1 MAAPPPLYHPAIAVD
16 EDDDGFDWDAAVRE
30 IDSAC
35 ALASASTTAVS
46 TSAPPPPPSAA
57 PSSGLAPSAAAPSFH
72 GLSTGVARQST
83 LDRFVDSF
91 TRRQAAKDRPLPA
104 PSVPVEVAVPPGG
117 GGAHFVDRG
126 DEGCSRKASE
136 EKVVERPRT
145 AALDRFV
152 DAFTRR
158 QAAKERPPPVPG
170 VPVAA
175 AVPPGGGGA
184 HFAVRGDE
192 GCLRRGSE
200 EEVAEGSCTVAL
212 DHEAVQT
219 WIYPTNVEV
228 REYQRYIVQKALFTN
243 TLVALPTGLGKT
255 FIAAV
260 VMYNYFRW
268 FPEGK
273 IVFTAPSR
281 PLVTQQIEACH
292 NTVGIPQEWAID
304 MKGNLSPSTRS
315 SLWKSKRVFFV
326 TPQILENDIQSGIC
340 MVKQLVCLVID
351 EAHRASGNHAYC
363 VAVRQLVAAG
373 VPLRILALTATPG
386 SKQPTIQAVI
396 NNLCI
401 SELIHRDESD
411 LEVKRYVNTRTVE
424 LLKVPVGSDTTQVN
438 AMILDLINTHVVQ
451 LRAAGVIDNRDAANW
466 SPHQLLILRTKF
478 SQAPPPNIPLEK
490 KKEIHKSFA
499 ALVSLCHVSKMLW
512 SHGIKPAHESIKAK
526 LKEGHSWNFASKN
539 QTFRDAMNMMQKIS
553 SEGLPSPKVQKLAEV
568 LVDHFHKNDSKDS
581 RVIIFSNFRESV
593 NEILGSLRDSGGGL
607 FRPAQFIGQSS
618 TGDRLKGQ
626 TQKMQQAI
634 LQKFRAGE
642 YNILVATSIGEEG
655 LDIMEVDLVICFDA
669 NVSPLRMIQRM
680 GRTGRKH
687 EGRVVVLA
695 CEGPELQGY
704 MKKQGSARTMKNL
717 LRKGNAF
724 EYHSSPRMVPHVYSP
739 EVKYVKL
746 SIEKYV
752 HCSKKRKVDVSGT
765 PHILNKVS
773 EEDGLL
779 IAQYFSS
786 GKEDTW
792 KPSLVAFPSFQV
804 SPCDIYRVPH
814 SYRTTDMLIDTMQQL
829 QDVSFSKTKCGSPL
843 QEPADVAAFEDQVLD
858 GYHFSSGEVSSSK
871 SASVPSSLVNKYP
884 LHSFFSGE
892 YVAVDVRGYISIT
905 FVPALPRV
913 SEFHKDTRNVNWE
926 HTIQN
931 KTTSKLTADASGQ
944 LTDSAYSIFAG
955 NALNSAPHFPEYSEQ
970 CNQADGTHILSPS
983 TPSKTVTSPIEKW
996 DTPCNAKLASPV
1008 LSGEEDMELSPR
1020 LTHYIEEGIVPESP
1034 VEQLEIDSAADLDF
1048 VAKVISS
1055 KSHIQGA
1062 EHNRPE
1068 CSDGPLSFVREGQ
1081 FPAGVTEHHG
1091 SSRENILV
1099 QTQAETDEPMCSSK
1113 AKIYCSPA
1121 AHTPTA
1127 NLLSDSMSDDWQ
1139 PKSIGNTSGSV
1150 QQLPKYRRLRKCGD
1164 KIKRVSS
1171 LSLNERYNGS
1181 VGGQCDQMEHYV
1193 GNRRKAK
1200 RCMDI
1205 YIDEE
1210 VEVSEDADISPD
1222 EDDDRSEDKYEDSFI
1237 DDQTT
1242 PTGQFTQSE
1251 QGGENSN
1258 TNDMMAFYRR
1268 SLLSQSTVVLP
1279 SRYQDVSDNSVSRA
1293 GSASCSSGNLHNP
1306 IETPQGIPQIYGTTD
1321 PSPIGHQQ
1329 MSLERA
1335 SSIKEQG
1342 EASVVNCESTT
1353 KPDSRKRKLS
1363 FEQAASIPVINLEL
1377 EPAPPSSHVATEVGN
1392 DIYWDDAF
1400 FENLDFDA
1408 IEAQAAEQLRLQKA
1422 QSAQKPTETKRA
1434 SDVSFTPPSFDLGI

>member
-1 MAAPPPLYHPAIAVD
+1 
-16 EDDDGFDWDAAVRE
+16 
-30 IDSAC
+30 
-35 ALASASTTAVS
+35 
-46 TSAPPPPPSAA
+46 
-57 PSSGLAPSAAAPSFH
+57 
-72 GLSTGVARQST
+72 
-83 LDRFVDSF
+83 
-91 TRRQAAKDRPLPA
+91 
-104 PSVPVEVAVPPGG
+104 
-117 GGAHFVDRG
+117 
-126 DEGCSRKASE
+126 
-136 EKVVERPRT
+136 
-145 AALDRFV
+145 
-152 DAFTRR
+152 
-158 QAAKERPPPVPG
+158 
-170 VPVAA
+170 
-175 AVPPGGGGA
+175 
-184 HFAVRGDE
+184 
-192 GCLRRGSE
+192 
-200 EEVAEGSCTVAL
+200 
-212 DHEAVQT
+212 
-219 WIYPTNVEV
+219 
-228 REYQRYIVQKALFTN
+228 
-243 TLVALPTGLGKT
+243 
-255 FIAAV
+255 
-260 VMYNYFRW
+260 MYNYFRW

-292 NTVGIPQEWAID
+292 NIVGIP
-304 MKGNLSPSTRS
+304 
-315 SLWKSKRVFFV
+315 
-326 TPQILENDIQSGIC
+326 
-340 MVKQLVCLVID
+340 
-351 EAHRASGNHAYC
+351 
-363 VAVRQLVAAG
+363 QLVAAG

-386 SKQPTIQAVI
+386 SKQPNIQAVI

-466 SPHQLLILRTKF
+466 NPHQLLILRTKF

-499 ALVSLCHVSKMLW
+499 ALVSLCH
-512 SHGIKPAHESIKAK
+512 
-526 LKEGHSWNFASKN
+526 
-539 QTFRDAMNMMQKIS
+539 KIS

-634 LQKFRAGE
+634 LQKFRAGD
-642 YNILVATSIGEEG
+642 YNILVATSIGE
-655 LDIMEVDLVICFDA
+655 
-669 NVSPLRMIQRM
+669 
-680 GRTGRKH
+680 
-687 EGRVVVLA
+687 
-695 CEGPELQGY
+695 EGPELQGY

-786 GKEDTW
+786 SKEDTW

-843 QEPADVAAFEDQVLD
+843 QEPTYVAAFEDQALE
-858 GYHFSSGEVSSSK
+858 GHHFSSGEVSLSK

-892 YVAVDVRGYISIT
+892 YVAVDVRGYVSIT
-905 FVPALPRV
+905 FVPALPRI

-944 LTDSAYSIFAG
+944 ITDSVYSSKLIFAG
-955 NALNSAPHFPEYSEQ
+955 NALNSAPHFPECWEQ
-970 CNQADGTHILSPS
+970 CNQADGTHVLSPS

-1008 LSGEEDMELSPR
+1008 LSGQEDMELSPR

-1034 VEQLEIDSAADLDF
+1034 VLEVSHEQLEIDSAADLGF
-1048 VAKVISS
+1048 LAKVSSS

-1062 EHNRPE
+1062 QHNRPE
-1068 CSDGPLSFVREGQ
+1068 CSDGPLSFAREGQ

-1091 SSRENILV
+1091 SSSEKNILV
-1099 QTQAETDEPMCSSK
+1099 QTQAETEEPVCSSK

-1127 NLLSDSMSDDWQ
+1127 NLLCDSMSDDWQ
-1139 PKSIGNTSGSV
+1139 PKSVGNTSGSV

-1181 VGGQCDQMEHYV
+1181 VGEQCDQMEHDV

-1200 RCMDI
+1200 RRMDI

-1222 EDDDRSEDKYEDSFI
+1222 EDDDRGEDKYEDSFI

-1251 QGGENSN
+1251 QGGEYSN

-1329 MSLERA
+1329 MSLERD

-1342 EASVVNCESTT
+1342 EATVVNCESTT

-1363 FEQAASIPVINLEL
+1363 FEHAASIPVINLEP

-1408 IEAQAAEQLRLQKA
+1408 IEAQATEQLRLQKA

>member
-1 MAAPPPLYHPAIAVD
+1 MWCHVD
-16 EDDDGFDWDAAVRE
+16 LTSGPRMSE
-30 IDSAC
+30 IGLIRSNR
-35 ALASASTTAVS
+35 
-46 TSAPPPPPSAA
+46 
-57 PSSGLAPSAAAPSFH
+57 SSMFIEKIS
-72 GLSTGVARQST
+72 
-83 LDRFVDSF
+83 
-91 TRRQAAKDRPLPA
+91 
-104 PSVPVEVAVPPGG
+104 
-117 GGAHFVDRG
+117 GAHFMVRS

-136 EKVVERPRT
+136 EKVVEGPRT
-145 AALDRFV
+145 AALDRFI

-158 QAAKERPPPVPG
+158 QATKERPPPAPS

-175 AVPPGGGGA
+175 AVPPGDGGT
-184 HFAVRGDE
+184 HFAAHGDV
-192 GCLRRGSE
+192 GCLRRGSQ
-200 EEVAEGSCTVAL
+200 EEVTEGSCTVAL

-219 WIYPTNVEV
+219 WIYPTNIEV
-228 REYQRYIVQKALFTN
+228 REYQQYIVQKALFTN

-292 NTVGIPQEWAID
+292 NTVGIPQKWTID
-304 MKGNLSPSTRS
+304 MKGNLSPSMRS

-363 VAVRQLVAAG
+363 VAVRQLVAAA

-386 SKQPTIQAVI
+386 SKQPNIQAVI

-411 LEVKRYVNTRTVE
+411 PEVKRYVNTRTVE
-424 LLKVPVGSDTTQVN
+424 LIKVPVGSDTTQVN

-466 SPHQLLILRTKF
+466 NPHQLLILRTKF

-539 QTFRDAMNMMQKIS
+539 QTFWDAMNMMQKVS

-568 LVDHFHKNDSKDS
+568 LVDHFHKNDSKVS
-581 RVIIFSNFRESV
+581 RVIIFSHFRESV
-593 NEILGSLRDSGGGL
+593 NEIFGSLRDSGDGL
-607 FRPAQFIGQSS
+607 FRPAQFIGQTC
-618 TGDRLKGQ
+618 TGDRRKGQ

-687 EGRVVVLA
+687 EGQVVVLA
-695 CEGPELQGY
+695 CEGQELQGY
-704 MKKQGSARTMKNL
+704 TKKQGGARTMKNL

-752 HCSKKRKVDVSGT
+752 HCSKKRKVDASGT
-765 PHILNKVS
+765 PHILNKLS

-786 GKEDTW
+786 SKEDTW

-843 QEPADVAAFEDQVLD
+843 QEPADVAAFEDQALE
-858 GYHFSSGEVSSSK
+858 GHHFSSGEVSSSK

-884 LHSFFSGE
+884 FHSFFSGE

-905 FVPALPRV
+905 FVPALPRI
-913 SEFHKDTRNVNWE
+913 SEFHKDTRNINWE

-931 KTTSKLTADASGQ
+931 KTTSKSTADASGQ
-944 LTDSAYSIFAG
+944 ITDSTYSSKLVYEG

-970 CNQADGTHILSPS
+970 SNQADGTHVLSPS

-1008 LSGEEDMELSPR
+1008 LSGQEDMELSPR

-1034 VEQLEIDSAADLDF
+1034 VLEVSHEQLEIDSAADLGF
-1048 VAKVISS
+1048 VAKVSSS

-1062 EHNRPE
+1062 QRNRPE

-1081 FPAGVTEHHG
+1081 FPAGVMEHHA

-1099 QTQAETDEPMCSSK
+1099 QTQAKTEEPMCSSK

-1121 AHTPTA
+1121 SHTPTA
-1127 NLLSDSMSDDWQ
+1127 NLLCDSMSDDWQ
-1139 PKSIGNTSGSV
+1139 PKSVGNTSGSV
-1150 QQLPKYRRLRKCGD
+1150 QELPKYRRLRKCGD

-1181 VGGQCDQMEHYV
+1181 VGGQCDQMEHDV

-1200 RCMDI
+1200 RRMDI

-1242 PTGQFTQSE
+1242 PTGRFTQSE

-1279 SRYQDVSDNSVSRA
+1279 SRYQDVSDNSGSRA
-1293 GSASCSSGNLHNP
+1293 GSASCSSGNLHNS
-1306 IETPQGIPQIYGTTD
+1306 IETPQGIQFPQIYGTTD

-1335 SSIKEQG
+1335 SLIKVQG
-1342 EASVVNCESTT
+1342 ETSVINCESTT

-1363 FEQAASIPVINLEL
+1363 FEQAASISVINLEP

-1392 DIYWDDAF
+1392 DMYWDDAF

-1408 IEAQAAEQLRLQKA
+1408 IEAQATEQLRLQKA

>member
-1 MAAPPPLYHPAIAVD
+1 
-16 EDDDGFDWDAAVRE
+16 
-30 IDSAC
+30 
-35 ALASASTTAVS
+35 
-46 TSAPPPPPSAA
+46 
-57 PSSGLAPSAAAPSFH
+57 
-72 GLSTGVARQST
+72 
-83 LDRFVDSF
+83 
-91 TRRQAAKDRPLPA
+91 
-104 PSVPVEVAVPPGG
+104 
-117 GGAHFVDRG
+117 
-126 DEGCSRKASE
+126 
-136 EKVVERPRT
+136 
-145 AALDRFV
+145 
-152 DAFTRR
+152 
-158 QAAKERPPPVPG
+158 
-170 VPVAA
+170 
-175 AVPPGGGGA
+175 
-184 HFAVRGDE
+184 
-192 GCLRRGSE
+192 
-200 EEVAEGSCTVAL
+200 
-212 DHEAVQT
+212 
-219 WIYPTNVEV
+219 
-228 REYQRYIVQKALFTN
+228 
-243 TLVALPTGLGKT
+243 
-255 FIAAV
+255 
-260 VMYNYFRW
+260 
-268 FPEGK
+268 
-273 IVFTAPSR
+273 
-281 PLVTQQIEACH
+281 
-292 NTVGIPQEWAID
+292 
-304 MKGNLSPSTRS
+304 
-315 SLWKSKRVFFV
+315 
-326 TPQILENDIQSGIC
+326 
-340 MVKQLVCLVID
+340 
-351 EAHRASGNHAYC
+351 
-363 VAVRQLVAAG
+363 
-373 VPLRILALTATPG
+373 
-386 SKQPTIQAVI
+386 
-396 NNLCI
+396 
-401 SELIHRDESD
+401 
-411 LEVKRYVNTRTVE
+411 
-424 LLKVPVGSDTTQVN
+424 
-438 AMILDLINTHVVQ
+438 
-451 LRAAGVIDNRDAANW
+451 
-466 SPHQLLILRTKF
+466 
-478 SQAPPPNIPLEK
+478 
-490 KKEIHKSFA
+490 
-499 ALVSLCHVSKMLW
+499 
-512 SHGIKPAHESIKAK
+512 
-526 LKEGHSWNFASKN
+526 
-539 QTFRDAMNMMQKIS
+539 
-553 SEGLPSPKVQKLAEV
+553 
-568 LVDHFHKNDSKDS
+568 
-581 RVIIFSNFRESV
+581 
-593 NEILGSLRDSGGGL
+593 
-607 FRPAQFIGQSS
+607 
-618 TGDRLKGQ
+618 
-626 TQKMQQAI
+626 
-634 LQKFRAGE
+634 
-642 YNILVATSIGEEG
+642 
-655 LDIMEVDLVICFDA
+655 
-669 NVSPLRMIQRM
+669 
-680 GRTGRKH
+680 
-687 EGRVVVLA
+687 
-695 CEGPELQGY
+695 

-1008 LSGEEDMELSPR
+1008 LSGQEDMELSPR

-1210 VEVSEDADISPD
+1210 VE
-1222 EDDDRSEDKYEDSFI
+1222 
-1237 DDQTT
+1237 
-1242 PTGQFTQSE
+1242 
-1251 QGGENSN
+1251 
-1258 TNDMMAFYRR
+1258 
-1268 SLLSQSTVVLP
+1268 
-1279 SRYQDVSDNSVSRA
+1279 
-1293 GSASCSSGNLHNP
+1293 
-1306 IETPQGIPQIYGTTD
+1306 
-1321 PSPIGHQQ
+1321 
-1329 MSLERA
+1329 
-1335 SSIKEQG
+1335 
-1342 EASVVNCESTT
+1342 
-1353 KPDSRKRKLS
+1353 
-1363 FEQAASIPVINLEL
+1363 
-1377 EPAPPSSHVATEVGN
+1377 
-1392 DIYWDDAF
+1392 
-1400 FENLDFDA
+1400 
-1408 IEAQAAEQLRLQKA
+1408 
-1422 QSAQKPTETKRA
+1422 
-1434 SDVSFTPPSFDLGI
+1434 

>member
-1 MAAPPPLYHPAIAVD
+1 
-16 EDDDGFDWDAAVRE
+16 
-30 IDSAC
+30 
-35 ALASASTTAVS
+35 
-46 TSAPPPPPSAA
+46 
-57 PSSGLAPSAAAPSFH
+57 
-72 GLSTGVARQST
+72 
-83 LDRFVDSF
+83 
-91 TRRQAAKDRPLPA
+91 
-104 PSVPVEVAVPPGG
+104 
-117 GGAHFVDRG
+117 
-126 DEGCSRKASE
+126 
-136 EKVVERPRT
+136 
-145 AALDRFV
+145 
-152 DAFTRR
+152 
-158 QAAKERPPPVPG
+158 
-170 VPVAA
+170 
-175 AVPPGGGGA
+175 
-184 HFAVRGDE
+184 
-192 GCLRRGSE
+192 
-200 EEVAEGSCTVAL
+200 
-212 DHEAVQT
+212 
-219 WIYPTNVEV
+219 
-228 REYQRYIVQKALFTN
+228 
-243 TLVALPTGLGKT
+243 
-255 FIAAV
+255 
-260 VMYNYFRW
+260 MYNYFRW

-292 NTVGIPQEWAID
+292 NTVGIPQKWTID
-304 MKGNLSPSTRS
+304 MKGNLSPSMRS

-363 VAVRQLVAAG
+363 VAVRQLVAAA

-386 SKQPTIQAVI
+386 SKQPNIQAVI

-411 LEVKRYVNTRTVE
+411 PEVKRYVNTRTVE
-424 LLKVPVGSDTTQVN
+424 LIKVPVGSDTTQVN

-466 SPHQLLILRTKF
+466 NPHQLLILRTKF

-539 QTFRDAMNMMQKIS
+539 QTFWDAMNMMQKVS

-568 LVDHFHKNDSKDS
+568 LVDHFHKNDSKVS
-581 RVIIFSNFRESV
+581 RVIIFSHFRESV
-593 NEILGSLRDSGGGL
+593 NEIFGSLRDSGDGL
-607 FRPAQFIGQSS
+607 FRPAQFIGQTC
-618 TGDRLKGQ
+618 TGDRRKGQ

-687 EGRVVVLA
+687 EGQVVVLA
-695 CEGPELQGY
+695 CEGQELQGY
-704 MKKQGSARTMKNL
+704 TKKQGGARTMKNL

-752 HCSKKRKVDVSGT
+752 HCSKKRKVDASGT
-765 PHILNKVS
+765 PHILNKLS

-786 GKEDTW
+786 SKEDTW

-843 QEPADVAAFEDQVLD
+843 QEPADVAAFEDQALE
-858 GYHFSSGEVSSSK
+858 GHHFSSGEVSSSK

-884 LHSFFSGE
+884 FHSFFSGE

-905 FVPALPRV
+905 FVPALPRI
-913 SEFHKDTRNVNWE
+913 SEFHKDTRNINWE

-931 KTTSKLTADASGQ
+931 KTTSKSTADASGQ
-944 LTDSAYSIFAG
+944 ITDSTYSSKLVYEG

-970 CNQADGTHILSPS
+970 SNQADGTHVLSPS

-1008 LSGEEDMELSPR
+1008 LSGQEDMELSPR

-1034 VEQLEIDSAADLDF
+1034 VLEVSHEQLEIDSAADLGF
-1048 VAKVISS
+1048 VAKVSSS

-1062 EHNRPE
+1062 QRNRPE

-1081 FPAGVTEHHG
+1081 FPAGVMEHHA

-1099 QTQAETDEPMCSSK
+1099 QTQAKTEEPMCSSK

-1121 AHTPTA
+1121 SHTPTA
-1127 NLLSDSMSDDWQ
+1127 NLLCDSMSDDWQ
-1139 PKSIGNTSGSV
+1139 PKSVGNTSGSV
-1150 QQLPKYRRLRKCGD
+1150 QELPKYRRLRKCGD

-1181 VGGQCDQMEHYV
+1181 VGGQCDQMEHDV

-1200 RCMDI
+1200 RRMDI

-1242 PTGQFTQSE
+1242 PTGRFTQSE

-1279 SRYQDVSDNSVSRA
+1279 SRYQDVSDNSGSRA
-1293 GSASCSSGNLHNP
+1293 GSASCSSGNLHNS
-1306 IETPQGIPQIYGTTD
+1306 IETPQGIQFPQIYGTTD

-1335 SSIKEQG
+1335 SLIKVQG
-1342 EASVVNCESTT
+1342 ETSVINCESTT

-1363 FEQAASIPVINLEL
+1363 FEQAASISVINLEP

-1392 DIYWDDAF
+1392 DMYWDDAF

-1408 IEAQAAEQLRLQKA
+1408 IEAQATEQLRLQKA